1 MFQAMVFA
9 GLFEI
14 LPEVDGYL
22 IWICCRVCIC
32 VYICMCV
39 CVCVFVNDR
48 NTRSTESFDE
58 RDLDHSVILER
69 IQRFVVFERGR
80 CEEARAVPL
89 LNDTC
94 FPIRDDTQ
102 FFNRVP
108 RDRFGDGPD
117 VFFVFVSM
125 DKKYH

>member
-1 MFQAMVFA
+1 M
-9 GLFEI
+9 
-14 LPEVDGYL
+14 
-22 IWICCRVCIC
+22 CI
-32 VYICMCV
+32 CV

-48 NTRSTESFDE
+48 NTHSTESFDE
-58 RDLDHSVILER
+58 RDLDHSVISER

-80 CEEARAVPL
+80 CEEARVVPL
-89 LNDTC
+89 LNDTY

-108 RDRFGDGPD
+108 RDRFGDVPEA
-117 VFFVFVSM
+117 FFVFVSM